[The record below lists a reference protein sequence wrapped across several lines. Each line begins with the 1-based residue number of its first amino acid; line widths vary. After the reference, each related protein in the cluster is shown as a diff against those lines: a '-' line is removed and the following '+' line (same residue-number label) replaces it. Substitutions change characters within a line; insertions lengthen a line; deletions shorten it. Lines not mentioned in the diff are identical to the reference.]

1 MNRVSCLTAVAV
13 AIIAGMTAAA
23 DWPQWRGPSRD
34 GVAATSPA
42 LVDVLNKDTLKTAWE
57 SEAIPGGDIGGY
69 SQPAVAGD
77 RVYVLVNSRH
87 LALETLLTDLGWA
100 PGMAEGLVKS
110 VEAACKSEDRAK
122 LTNTDKEIVPWA
134 DEWIKANLPKD
145 QQKFAPAVKARL
157 VAGAAAVPLDDLAK
171 LDPIPDKEF
180 LTAADFEDWLK
191 KRGVTPEGLDG
202 IRETVGKAVRGKEG
216 FLWQRVGTQR
226 LGADDVL
233 WALDRAT
240 GKTRYKAEFPGQW
253 LSYPVSSAPCVARGR
268 VYFLSSAAV
277 AYCADAATG
286 KRIWE
291 SKPFGKPPAQFQH
304 CRASSVLLL
313 EGTLIVGSEKGVYG
327 LDAKTGRT
335 LWANE
340 DVLGEEASA
349 VACRIRGRT
358 AVLFASAPY
367 WSKAPKLSCLDPET
381 GKELWSVLTGW
392 SASTPVAAGDVCV
405 FAGGLESAGPVAL
418 RMTTTGATT
427 LWTVPFKNDKTCT
440 AYDNY
445 PSPIVDKGFVY
456 IAGRG
461 KAFCVELATGT
472 VKWAH
477 DVAGASLSSGILAD
491 GKVLLPVG
499 PDLVMFRA
507 TPDKF
512 ELLGRVK
519 IGVVP
524 YSTPAFADGF
534 LFARTEKN
542 VACYDLRRP

>member
-1 MNRVSCLTAVAV
+1 MKRLFCLTAVAV
-13 AIIAGMTAAA
+13 AIVAGMTAAA

-42 LVDVLNKDTLKTAWE
+42 LVDVLNKDTPKTAWV
-57 SEAIPGGDIGGY
+57 SEAILGGDIGGY
-69 SQPAVAGD
+69 AQPAVAGD
-77 RVYVLVNSRH
+77 RVYVLENRRH

-100 PGMAEGLVKS
+100 PGMPEGLVKS
-110 VEAACKSEDRAK
+110 VESARNSQDRAK

-134 DEWIKANLPKD
+134 DEWLKANLPKD
-145 QQKFAPAVKARL
+145 QQKLAPAVKARL

-171 LDPIPDKEF
+171 LDPIPDKE
-180 LTAADFEDWLK
+180 LVTAADFADWLK
-191 KRGVTPEGLDG
+191 KRDVTPEALEEIMGHLG
-202 IRETVGKAVRGKEG
+202 EAKRVKTGW
-216 FLWQRVGTQR
+216 LWQRVGTRR

-240 GKTRYKAEFPGQW
+240 GKTVYRVEFPGQW
-253 LSYPVSSAPCVARGR
+253 LSYAASSAPCVADGR

-277 AYCADAATG
+277 AYCLDAATG
-286 KRIWE
+286 KKLWE
-291 SKPFGKPPAQFQH
+291 ASLLKKDAKAFEH
-304 CRASSVLLL
+304 SRASSVLWLD
-313 EGTLIVGSEKGVYG
+313 GKVIVGSEKEVCG
-327 LDAKTGRT
+327 LDAKTGEK
-335 LWANE
+335 LWSNTS
-340 DVLGEEASA
+340 VFGEEASG
-349 VACRIRGRT
+349 VICRLGGQT
-358 AVLFASAPY
+358 AVLYASAPY
-367 WSKAPKLSCLDPET
+367 WSSVKKMSCLDLQT
-381 GKELWSVLTGW
+381 GKELWSVPTGW

-427 LWTVPFKNDKTCT
+427 QWSVPFKNDKTCT

-472 VKWAH
+472 VQWAH

-491 GKVLLPVG
+491 GKVLMPAP
-499 PDLVMFRA
+499 PDLVIFRA
-507 TPDKF
+507 THDQF
-512 ELLGRVK
+512 ELLGRAR
-519 IGVVP
+519 IGIVG

-534 LFARTEKN
+534 LFVRTEKN
-542 VACYDLRRP
+542 VTCYDFRKP